1 MTRRVFDDK
10 LLALIADNS
19 LGVLATL
26 KRDGRP
32 QLSNVTYHF
41 DPRALTIE
49 VAVTEPRAKTRN
61 LRRDPRASLLVSS
74 EDGWSYAVAEGDAV
88 LSAPAASVD
97 DDTVESLVSLYR
109 NVAGEHPDWDEY
121 RRAMVVDRRVLLA
134 LPIAHLYGMP
144 PGLR

>member
-1 MTRRVFDDK
+1 VTRRVFDDK

-19 LGVLATL
+19 LGVLATI
-26 KRDGRP
+26 KGDGRP

-41 DPRALTIE
+41 DPRALSIE
-49 VAVTEPRAKTRN
+49 VSITEPRAKTRN

-88 LSAPAASVD
+88 LSAAAAAPD
-97 DDTVESLVSLYR
+97 DDTVESLITLYR
-109 NVAGEHPDWDEY
+109 NVAGEHPDWDDY
-121 RRAMVVDRRVLLA
+121 RQAMVIERRVLLR
-134 LPIAHLYGMP
+134 LPVSHLYGMP